1 MMLQGRLVEGR
12 KIVTLA
18 SMNFPP
24 LVSSVVGATL
34 VKILAMWGSKMKLR
48 DVEG

>member
-1 MMLQGRLVEGR
+1 MLQGRLVEGR

-24 LVSSVVGATL
+24 LVSSVFGSNPGQNIGYVGIKDET
-34 VKILAMWGSKMKLR
+34 SR
-48 DVEG
+48 C